1 MLMSPEIAQALGWA
15 AALVGMLSYQ
25 AKTREQVCFMLAAS
39 CLLWTVHYIG
49 LGAMSGAIF
58 NTIGLVRG
66 LIAMGRSPLV
76 RRGLLLF
83 IPLLWLVAYL
93 TARQPLDYVPAIA
106 MTMST
111 LAQSSSRTLR
121 LRLFMALSSPPWLAY
136 AFVTGS
142 QGGIANELLNMSS
155 AGLSLFRFHF
165 RPWLAERKARSAAL

>member
-1 MLMSPEIAQALGWA
+1 MLMSPELAQGFGWG

-25 AKTREQVCFMLAAS
+25 AKSREQVCLMLALS
-39 CLLWTVHYIG
+39 CLLWVIHYIG
-49 LGAMSGAIF
+49 LGAVSGAIF
-58 NTIGLVRG
+58 NSIGLVRG

-83 IPLLWLVAYL
+83 IPLLWCVAYL
-93 TARQPLDYVPAIA
+93 TAQQPLDYVPAIA

-136 AFVTGS
+136 AFITGS
-142 QGGIANELLNMSS
+142 QGGVANELLNMSS
-155 AGLSLFRFHF
+155 AGIALYRFHF
-165 RPWLAERKARSAAL
+165 RPWLAVRRAARRAA